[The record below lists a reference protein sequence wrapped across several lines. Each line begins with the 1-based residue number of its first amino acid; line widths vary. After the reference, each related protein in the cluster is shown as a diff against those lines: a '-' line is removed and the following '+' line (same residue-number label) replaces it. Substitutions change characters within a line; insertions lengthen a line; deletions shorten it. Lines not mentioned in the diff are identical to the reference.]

1 MIIFSSNLCF
11 KSHYTSLSQGPNAL
25 TIVIW
30 ELHKLKNKE
39 NLLKVIY
46 PNDLN
51 FIQHKI
57 VISQSD
63 LYNKYWCYG
72 KRFNGR
78 VLSRN
83 MLEKASQLAEKSAV

>member
-39 NLLKVIY
+39 NLIKEIY
-46 PNDLN
+46 LNDLN

-63 LYNKYWCYG
+63 FSINTDAMARGSMVGFYQGTC
-72 KRFNGR
+72 
-78 VLSRN
+78 
-83 MLEKASQLAEKSAV
+83 